1 VLSNRLGAWVSTTTV
16 IYGFNFQTRS
26 ARNREWTEA
35 QKHIMRD
42 RSAEGAEN
50 ASMTQWTAW
59 ILLLVSIAAAPV
71 IFFTVRET
79 SKQLRSISADLA

>member
-1 VLSNRLGAWVSTTTV
+1 VTTVLANRLGAWVSTTTV
-16 IYGFNFQTRS
+16 IYGFNLQTSS

-50 ASMTQWTAW
+50 A
-59 ILLLVSIAAAPV
+59 IDDPV
-71 IFFTVRET
+71 DGLDSV
-79 SKQLRSISADLA
+79 AG